1 MFKTLVLAVSLTCI
15 SVAAKAHEFWISP
28 SEHLISSSDRVV
40 AALRVGQDFEGNS
53 QAFLPMSFERFDYAF
68 EGRVA
73 PVDGRLGDRPAL
85 KMDAPGDGLMVIIH
99 QTRDL
104 ALTWDEF
111 AQFEAFVEHKD
122 AMWTLDTHKARG
134 LSEENMREA
143 YSRYAKSLV
152 GIGSAEGSDIEVGLE
167 TEIVALENPY
177 TDNMSD
183 GIDVRLLY
191 QGAPRIDAQVEV
203 YEKGAGEDVSVFTVR
218 TDSNGVATIPVKA
231 GARYM
236 LDAVVLREP
245 SLRLAVQRGVVWE
258 SLWANLTF
266 GVPAN

>member
-1 MFKTLVLAVSLTCI
+1 M
-15 SVAAKAHEFWISP
+15 
-28 SEHLISSSDRVV
+28 
-40 AALRVGQDFEGNS
+40 RVGQDFNGNS
-53 QAFLPMSFERFDYAF
+53 QVFLPQSFKRFDYAF
-68 EGRVA
+68 GGEVFPVEGR
-73 PVDGRLGDRPAL
+73 PGDRPAL

-99 QTRDL
+99 QTNGL
-104 ALTWDEF
+104 MLTWDDF
-111 AQFEAFVEHKD
+111 ARFEGFVEHKD
-122 AMWTLDTHKARG
+122 AMWTLEAHKERG
-134 LSEENMREA
+134 LSEENVREI
-143 YSRYAKSLV
+143 YWRYAKSLV
-152 GIGSAEGSDIEVGLE
+152 GIGSAAGSDIEAGLE

-191 QGAPRIDAQVEV
+191 QGAPRRDEQVEV
-203 YEKGAGEDVSVFTVR
+203 YEQNAAGDVTVFTVR
-218 TDSNGVATIPVKA
+218 TNGDGVATVPVKA

-245 SLRLAVQRGVVWE
+245 SAALARERDVMWE

>member
-1 MFKTLVLAVSLTCI
+1 MSF
-15 SVAAKAHEFWISP
+15 AAKAHEFWISP
-28 SEHLISSSDRVV
+28 DKHLVSPSDQV
-40 AALRVGQDFEGNS
+40 AAALIVGQNFEGNS
-53 QAFLPMSFERFDYAF
+53 QAYLPRSFKRFDYAI
-68 EGRVA
+68 GGKIA
-73 PVDGRLGDRPAL
+73 PVEGRLGDRPAL

-99 QTRDL
+99 ETAGL
-104 ALTWDEF
+104 MLTWDEF
-111 AQFEAFVEHKD
+111 ARFEAFVEHKD
-122 AMWTLDTHKARG
+122 ATWTLEAHKARG
-134 LSEENMREA
+134 LSEENVREV
-143 YSRYAKSLV
+143 YTRYAKSLV
-152 GIGSAEGSDIEVGLE
+152 GIGSAAGSDFEAGLE

-191 QGAPRIDAQVEV
+191 QGAPRRDEQV
-203 YEKGAGEDVSVFTVR
+203 DVTVFTVR
-218 TDSNGVATIPVKA
+218 TDGNGVATVPVKA

-245 SLRLAVQRGVVWE
+245 SAALASQRNVAWE